1 MISRCTVKQR
11 TRPGPHDDV
20 VTYCSP
26 SLSHQTPKKHRSIHG
41 IDASSKSQA
50 LPYRTQEYTRRNI
63 YDGADSLHPR
73 TKTDDL
79 DIFCRTK
86 TGVKS
91 RSFIDDP
98 IKKTRQAYTTTKSR
112 ESWTEQEYKKVIE
125 ALQRFDQNWQKNRLQ
140 DPHGTPMAPSSGG
153 CRHYGR
159 GGRPSVGRPQAN
171 GVQARYQ
178 PAGGLARKLSVSSWR
193 TSTLQGGP
201 ASRLPPRSSMETTSY
216 GGPIR
221 FTRQADHHK
230 AVPSGKAQRRLEGP
244 PSATVG
250 SSIPFATSPRHRRR
264 QQRAKGE
271 VAVGATGEA
280 ITESAAIMLKSRP
293 TRTRRWSRPPS
304 VEPPRS
310 VRPTDWYVPRLRL
323 QHGYQR
329 ETTPAHLSRGLDKK
343 HRDDV
348 APLPR
353 LIACLRRAGGRGVFD
368 DWQRTTK

>member
-1 MISRCTVKQR
+1 MISIYSVGRK
-11 TRPGPHDDV
+11 
-20 VTYCSP
+20 
-26 SLSHQTPKKHRSIHG
+26 L
-41 IDASSKSQA
+41 ASSLA
-50 LPYRTQEYTRRNI
+50 LILTILSRRLGRRI
-63 YDGADSLHPR
+63 LLSLERAGQSRR
-73 TKTDDL
+73 TKNSLRLFSVLIRIGRKIDR
-79 DIFCRTK
+79 RTP
-86 TGVKS
+86 TEPPW
-91 RSFIDDP
+91 RLRPP
-98 IKKTRQAYTTTKSR
+98 I
-112 ESWTEQEYKKVIE
+112 
-125 ALQRFDQNWQKNRLQ
+125 
-140 DPHGTPMAPSSGG
+140 SSGG

-159 GGRPSVGRPQAN
+159 GGRPPVGCPQAN

-221 FTRQADHHK
+221 FTRQADHHQ

-250 SSIPFATSPRHRRR
+250 SSIPFATSRRHRRR

-280 ITESAAIMLKSRP
+280 IAESAAIMLKSRP
-293 TRTRRWSRPPS
+293 TWTRRWSRPPS

-310 VRPTDWYVPRLRL
+310 VRPTDWYVPRLWL

-329 ETTPAHLSRGLDKK
+329 ETTPAHLSRALDKK
-343 HRDDV
+343 HRDDA